1 VLQYG
6 VIMSKF
12 NGVKTNNAK
21 TNVKQIIRQS
31 AFDSIDGERN
41 TLEVFCGAGEMHKL
55 VWHKSD
61 MYTGIDKVK
70 FFDDRHTI
78 CGDARKA
85 LRLVDISKFNIFDI
99 DAYGSPYEILRDILP
114 LVGDHSKISFVLTD
128 GTNMDLKLGR
138 ISKGMRFF
146 TGIDFHIVKRAHVLH
161 DEFINDV
168 IDKTANLLSGSV
180 ENKRIAKGV
189 TGSAMRY
196 YTFTINRDAA

>member
-1 VLQYG
+1 
-6 VIMSKF
+6 MSKF

-21 TNVKQIIRQS
+21 TDVKQKMRQS
-31 AFDSIDGERN
+31 ALDSIDGERN
-41 TLEVFCGAGEMHKL
+41 TLEVFCGAGKMYTL

-61 MYTGIDKVK
+61 TYTGIDKVK
-70 FFDDRHTI
+70 FFDSRHTI

-99 DAYGSPYEILRDILP
+99 DAYGSPYETLRDILP
-114 LVGDHSKISFVLTD
+114 LVGDHSKIAFVLTD

-146 TGIDFHIVKRAHVLH
+146 TGIDFHIAKRAHVLH

-168 IDKTANLLSGSV
+168 IDKTAQMLNGAV